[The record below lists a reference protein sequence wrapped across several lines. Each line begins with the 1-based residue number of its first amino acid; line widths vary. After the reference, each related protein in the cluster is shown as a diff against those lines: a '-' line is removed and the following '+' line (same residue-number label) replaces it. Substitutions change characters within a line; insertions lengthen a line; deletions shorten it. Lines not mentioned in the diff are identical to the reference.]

1 LFGKT
6 YPVGGLVHS
15 KGLCKASEA
24 NCERAGCNKK
34 MYRFLRG
41 IITEKITEPQGTEKL
56 ILDVNGVG
64 YEIQCTL
71 SAIGF
76 FGKVGETATVY
87 TTLIH
92 KEDQMFLIGFPTM
105 LEREL
110 FNLLFSVSGIGPKT
124 ALNLLNDLTVS
135 EITHSILYDE
145 TSALCKANGIGEKT
159 AGRVILELKEK
170 IKNWQHLPIAYSPH
184 ERSFD
189 KNGQRDFKSAQLEA
203 RSVLQSLGY
212 SSQEINH
219 AFNNAKS
226 NGEDHDPEKLVHF
239 SLKWLSVVKR

>member
-1 LFGKT
+1 
-6 YPVGGLVHS
+6 
-15 KGLCKASEA
+15 
-24 NCERAGCNKK
+24 
-34 MYRFLRG
+34 MYHFLKG
-41 IITEKITEPQGTEKL
+41 IIIEKITEPEGSEKL
-56 ILDVNGVG
+56 ILDVNGIG

-76 FGKVGETATVY
+76 FGKVGEATTVY

-92 KEDQMFLIGFPTM
+92 KEDQMSIVGFPSM
-105 LEREL
+105 LDREL

-124 ALNLLNDLTVS
+124 ALNLLNGLTVS
-135 EITHSILYDE
+135 EITHSILHDDV
-145 TSALCKANGIGEKT
+145 SVLCKANGIGERT
-159 AGRVILELKEK
+159 ANRIILELKEK
-170 IKNWQHLPIAYSPH
+170 IKNWKHLPIVFSNNKKLLTK
-184 ERSFD
+184 EQ
-189 KNGQRDFKSAQLEA
+189 NGYAPASVEA

-239 SLKWLSVVKR
+239 SLKWLSTVKR